1 MIKFYRLWVSTASS
15 NFGDGLLRVL
25 LPLLALAW
33 GASGFEVSLVVASSY
48 LPWLFGSLL
57 IGVFVDRLNRST
69 IIRAANVIR
78 VLATFTLLAVT
89 VADLASVALLV
100 ALALVYGVA
109 EVAADLSSQSAVS
122 QVVKNEQMESAY
134 GRISVSQVVA
144 NTLAGPAVAGL
155 LFGQTQAAVIGL
167 ICACYAIAALAVPAA
182 PYSDQDSPEPWSSRQ
197 IWRELRIGVAA
208 VTSNSWLRRAALS
221 VGVMNFASG
230 ANAALLVTYAV
241 SPGPLQLTTGEYGL
255 LLSALGIGSMIGS
268 AVAARV
274 SRLLGESH
282 AVAVGVGGLLTTI
295 AAPGLSDNVWVIA
308 LSMTAGSAVGTLFGV
323 KVISMRQRSVPNEL
337 LGRVNSAFQF
347 VGIGSAPLGATVGG
361 LMASMVGMRP
371 VFLCLSAVAA
381 LTVVL
386 LRPWHR
392 KPAAVT
398 A

>member
-33 GASGFEVSLVVASSY
+33 GASGFEVSVVVASSY

-69 IIRAANVIR
+69 IIRAANAIR
-78 VLATFTLLAVT
+78 VLATFALLAVT
-89 VADLASVALLV
+89 VTDLASIPLLV

-122 QVVKNEQMESAY
+122 QVVENEQLESAY

-144 NTLAGPAVAGL
+144 NTLVGPAVAGL
-155 LFGQTQAAVIGL
+155 LFGRTQAAVIGL
-167 ICACYAIAALAVPAA
+167 ICACYVVAGLSVPAT
-182 PYSDQDSPEPWSSRQ
+182 PDSDQDTPKPWAPRQ
-197 IWRELRIGVAA
+197 IWRELRIGVSA
-208 VTSNSWLRRAALS
+208 VTSHSWLRRAALS

-255 LLSALGIGSMIGS
+255 LLAALGIGSMTGS

-274 SRLLGESH
+274 TRLLGESH

-308 LSMTAGSAVGTLFGV
+308 LLMTAGSAVGTLFGV
-323 KVISMRQRSVPNEL
+323 KVISMRQRSVSNEL

-347 VGIGSAPLGATVGG
+347 VGIGSAPLGATFGG
-361 LMASMVGMRP
+361 LLASMVGIRP
-371 VFLCLSAVAA
+371 VFLLLSAVAA
-381 LTVVL
+381 LTVLL
-386 LRPWHR
+386 LRPWR
-392 KPAAVT
+392 REPVSVAA
-398 A
+398 